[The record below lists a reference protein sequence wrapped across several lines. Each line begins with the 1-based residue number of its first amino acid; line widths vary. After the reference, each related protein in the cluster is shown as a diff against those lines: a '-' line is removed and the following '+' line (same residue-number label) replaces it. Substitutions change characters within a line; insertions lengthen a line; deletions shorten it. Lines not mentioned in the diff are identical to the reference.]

1 MCRLLL
7 LLLLCCALCSILSSE
22 CGFKSW
28 YSTALSRLSTVEP
41 LTSIKVDARYG
52 GLPEGIMGSMVNTD
66 VTFRSEAYETPSLAY
81 FRMVSF
87 SADNGGYNVFNLM
100 ALPRLHAPLPIFSAD
115 IVVLPGGL
123 LAAIDF
129 QPARDASL
137 SINSEYFES
146 SFYTEHKAAFTM
158 VTSPLPAGG
167 ALPIEAHRYF
177 SPYALWTRTAMKDIM
192 EGHNDVFDTVYMQNV
207 EKAFYSYIDAYIHT
221 IEGIQ
226 ATDDDENR
234 SGGVVGE
241 DNKASADG
249 CLTLPCK
256 TFLSEYLEYR
266 IDKDP
271 ARNML
276 VGSFGEDWTEEMLR
290 AVLFPT
296 SVL

>member
-1 MCRLLL
+1 
-7 LLLLCCALCSILSSE
+7 
-22 CGFKSW
+22 
-28 YSTALSRLSTVEP
+28 
-41 LTSIKVDARYG
+41 
-52 GLPEGIMGSMVNTD
+52 
-66 VTFRSEAYETPSLAY
+66 
-81 FRMVSF
+81 
-87 SADNGGYNVFNLM
+87 
-100 ALPRLHAPLPIFSAD
+100 
-115 IVVLPGGL
+115 
-123 LAAIDF
+123 
-129 QPARDASL
+129 
-137 SINSEYFES
+137 
-146 SFYTEHKAAFTM
+146 M

-167 ALPIEAHRYF
+167 ALPIEAQRYF
-177 SPYALWTRTAMKDIM
+177 SPHALWTRTAMKDIM

-241 DNKASADG
+241 DNKASADD

-256 TFLSEYLEYR
+256 TFLSEYLQYR